1 MKLNQPNI
9 VTVEHRVDL
18 PDALAYL
25 AGGEPAFAS
34 MTLKPGGHLNPAYL
48 EALEAVDLAG
58 RVRSAEMKDLKGE
71 ALLKAQREAQGKA
84 GRDMLRALY
93 RHCLV
98 DWSTNI
104 QDNGKAME
112 CSEENFMALA
122 DCGIPEITA
131 WVVGAASRVSKV
143 ADFIGKADKEA
154 EKN

>member
-1 MKLNQPNI
+1 MKLNQPSV

-18 PDALAYL
+18 PDALSYL

-58 RVRSAEMKDLKGE
+58 RVRSMELKDFKGE
-71 ALLKAQREAQGKA
+71 ALLKAEREGRLKA
-84 GRDMLRALY
+84 GKDMLRAMY
-93 RHCLV
+93 RHCVV

-104 QDNGKAME
+104 QDNGEAME
-112 CSEENFMALA
+112 CNEENFMALA
-122 DCGIPEITA
+122 DCGIAEITA
-131 WVVGAASRVSKV
+131 WVVGATTRVSKV
-143 ADFIGKADKEA
+143 AEFISKADREA